1 MGAQVFVN
9 FLSAAE
15 ALNKVDDH
23 QMMITFEPKVFMIW
37 KDPSV
42 TFPSNSSFGGATVKQ
57 LSDSML
63 DKIWLPRIT
72 IEHAT
77 PRKNSYHD
85 PGKIGMTTI
94 SDWNRQPSTKHNHD
108 DPSIEPYLFYFFTDL
123 FLMKDET
130 VQKEFQV
137 EDVESQSDEGSDVYV
152 ALFQKITWDIY
163 CKMDFTYFPVDNQV
177 RNCQNND
184 FFIFPQVKQKK
195 HTTSD
200 LIFRQ

>member
-85 PGKIGMTTI
+85 PGKIGMMTI
-94 SDWNRQPSTKHNHD
+94 SDWNRHN
-108 DPSIEPYLFYFFTDL
+108 YLRSK
-123 FLMKDET
+123 FL
-130 VQKEFQV
+130 
-137 EDVESQSDEGSDVYV
+137 
-152 ALFQKITWDIY
+152 
-163 CKMDFTYFPVDNQV
+163 PV
-177 RNCQNND
+177 
-184 FFIFPQVKQKK
+184 
-195 HTTSD
+195 
-200 LIFRQ
+200 